1 MIKSSH
7 DKVTNT
13 FYQGDYLEITKGYLV
28 QKFQKGYLNLESIEV
43 QVQYIFI
50 YTIDNL
56 DILYINHVQLYMTLR
71 FISTLFLTL

>member
-7 DKVTNT
+7 AKVTNT
-13 FYQGDYLEITKGYLV
+13 LYQGDYLEITKGS
-28 QKFQKGYLNLESIEV
+28 ESIQI

-71 FISTLFLTL
+71 FISTLFLNL